1 MNLHHDTITVHGRTD
16 ECQKL
21 IKNKQGGVQT
31 GASTIERIMQGGV
44 QTGASSLERICKGV
58 YGPCGMGEWKSRYK
72 WAQEICLPLWG
83 EKMDRAGTSCHIL
96 LTAMSQ
102 PHPLYITIPHPTLP
116 TPGRGGTAYLRVFMT
131 VCEPSAR
138 RTRLITMPRV
148 CPRDTERRV
157 SILRPERS

>member
-16 ECQKL
+16 ERQQL
-21 IKNKQGGVQT
+21 RENKQGGVQT
-31 GASTIERIMQGGV
+31 GASSLERISKGV
-44 QTGASSLERICKGV
+44 YRPCGSSLERICKGV

-102 PHPLYITIPHPTLP
+102 PHPLYIAIPHPTLP
-116 TPGRGGTAYLRVFMT
+116 TPGRGRTAYLRVFMT

-148 CPRDTERRV
+148 CPWDTERWV

>member
-31 GASTIERIMQGGV
+31 GAR
-44 QTGASSLERICKGV
+44 SLERTCKGV

-83 EKMDRAGTSCHIL
+83 EKMDGAGTSCHIL

-102 PHPLYITIPHPTLP
+102 PHPLYIAIPHPTLP
-116 TPGRGGTAYLRVFMT
+116 TPGRGRTAYLRVFMT

-148 CPRDTERRV
+148 CPRDTELRV

>member
-31 GASTIERIMQGGV
+31 GAS
-44 QTGASSLERICKGV
+44 SLERICKGV
-58 YGPCGMGEWKSRYK
+58 YGTCGMGEWKSRYK

-96 LTAMSQ
+96 MTAMSQ
-102 PHPLYITIPHPTLP
+102 PHPLYIAIPHPTLP
-116 TPGRGGTAYLRVFMT
+116 TPGRGRTAYLRVFIT

-148 CPRDTERRV
+148 CPRDTELRV

>member
-21 IKNKQGGVQT
+21 IKNKQGGV
-31 GASTIERIMQGGV
+31 R
-44 QTGASSLERICKGV
+44 TGASSLERICKGV
-58 YGPCGMGEWKSRYK
+58 YRPCGMGEWKSRYK

-83 EKMDRAGTSCHIL
+83 EKMDGAGTSCHIF

-102 PHPLYITIPHPTLP
+102 PHPLYIAIPHPTLP
-116 TPGRGGTAYLRVFMT
+116 TPGRGRTAYLRVFMT

-148 CPRDTERRV
+148 CPRDTELRV
-157 SILRPERS
+157 PILRPERS

>member
-31 GASTIERIMQGGV
+31 GV
-44 QTGASSLERICKGV
+44 SSLERISKGA

-102 PHPLYITIPHPTLP
+102 PHPLYITVPHPTLP
-116 TPGRGGTAYLRVFMT
+116 TPGRGRTAYLRVFMT

-148 CPRDTERRV
+148 CPRDTERQV

>member
-31 GASTIERIMQGGV
+31 GAS
-44 QTGASSLERICKGV
+44 SLERICKGV
-58 YGPCGMGEWKSRYK
+58 YGTCGMGEWKSRYK

-102 PHPLYITIPHPTLP
+102 PHPLYIAIPHPILP
-116 TPGRGGTAYLRVFMT
+116 TPGRGRTAYLRVFMT

>member
-21 IKNKQGGVQT
+21 IKNK
-31 GASTIERIMQGGV
+31 QGGV

-72 WAQEICLPLWG
+72 WAQEIYLPLWG

-102 PHPLYITIPHPTLP
+102 PHPLYITVPHPTLP
-116 TPGRGGTAYLRVFMT
+116 TPGRGRTAYLRVFMT

-148 CPRDTERRV
+148 CPRDTELRV

>member
-31 GASTIERIMQGGV
+31 GAN
-44 QTGASSLERICKGV
+44 SLERICKGV
-58 YGPCGMGEWKSRYK
+58 YGTGGMGEWKSRYK
-72 WAQEICLPLWG
+72 GGQEICLPLWG

-102 PHPLYITIPHPTLP
+102 PHPFYITIPHPTLP
-116 TPGRGGTAYLRVFMT
+116 TPGRGRTAYLRVFMT

-148 CPRDTERRV
+148 CPRDTELRV

>member
-16 ECQKL
+16 EYQKL
-21 IKNKQGGVQT
+21 IKNK
-31 GASTIERIMQGGV
+31 QGGV

-58 YGPCGMGEWKSRYK
+58 YGTCGMGEWKNRYK
-72 WAQEICLPLWG
+72 WAQEICLPLWR
-83 EKMDRAGTSCHIL
+83 EKMDGAGTSCHIL

-102 PHPLYITIPHPTLP
+102 PHPLYIAIPHPTLP
-116 TPGRGGTAYLRVFMT
+116 TPGRGRTDYLRHFMT

-148 CPRDTERRV
+148 CPRDTELRV

>member
-31 GASTIERIMQGGV
+31 GAS
-44 QTGASSLERICKGV
+44 SLERICKGV
-58 YGPCGMGEWKSRYK
+58 YGTCGMGEWKSRYK

-102 PHPLYITIPHPTLP
+102 PHPLYIAIPHPTLP
-116 TPGRGGTAYLRVFMT
+116 TPGRGRTAYLRVFMT

-148 CPRDTERRV
+148 CPRDTVLRV

>member
-31 GASTIERIMQGGV
+31 GAS
-44 QTGASSLERICKGV
+44 SLERICKRV

-102 PHPLYITIPHPTLP
+102 PHPLYIAIPHPTLP
-116 TPGRGGTAYLRVFMT
+116 TPGRGRTAYLRVFMT

-148 CPRDTERRV
+148 CPRDTELRV

>member
-1 MNLHHDTITVHGRTD
+1 MSLHHDTTTVHGRTD
-16 ECQKL
+16 ECHKL
-21 IKNKQGGVQT
+21 IKNK
-31 GASTIERIMQGGV
+31 QGGV

-58 YGPCGMGEWKSRYK
+58 YGPCGMGGWKSRYK
-72 WAQEICLPLWG
+72 WAQEICLPLWR

-102 PHPLYITIPHPTLP
+102 PHPLYIAIPHPTLP
-116 TPGRGGTAYLRVFMT
+116 TPGRGRTAYLRHFMT

>member
-21 IKNKQGGVQT
+21 IKNK
-31 GASTIERIMQGGV
+31 QGGV

-83 EKMDRAGTSCHIL
+83 EKMDGAGTSCHIL

-102 PHPLYITIPHPTLP
+102 PHPFYITVPHPTLP
-116 TPGRGGTAYLRVFMT
+116 TPGRGRTAYLRVFMT

-148 CPRDTERRV
+148 CPRDTELRV

>member
-21 IKNKQGGVQT
+21 RKNKQGGVQT

-102 PHPLYITIPHPTLP
+102 PHPLYIAIPHPALP
-116 TPGRGGTAYLRVFMT
+116 TPGRGRTAYLRVFMT

-148 CPRDTERRV
+148 CPRDTELRV
-157 SILRPERS
+157 SILRPER

>member
-1 MNLHHDTITVHGRTD
+1 MY
-16 ECQKL
+16 
-21 IKNKQGGVQT
+21 
-31 GASTIERIMQGGV
+31 GGV
-44 QTGASSLERICKGV
+44 QTGASSLERISKGV
-58 YGPCGMGEWKSRYK
+58 YGRAPAAYREYARGYTDRAAWGEWKSRYK

-102 PHPLYITIPHPTLP
+102 PHPLYIAIPHPTLP
-116 TPGRGGTAYLRVFMT
+116 TPGRGRTAYLRVFMT

-148 CPRDTERRV
+148 CPWDTERWV

>member
-44 QTGASSLERICKGV
+44 QTGASSLERIYKGV

-102 PHPLYITIPHPTLP
+102 PHPLYIAIPHPTLP
-116 TPGRGGTAYLRVFMT
+116 TPGRGRTAYLRVFMT

-148 CPRDTERRV
+148 WAEDTELRV

>member
-31 GASTIERIMQGGV
+31 GV
-44 QTGASSLERICKGV
+44 SSLERICKGV

-72 WAQEICLPLWG
+72 WAQEICLPLWR
-83 EKMDRAGTSCHIL
+83 EKMDGAGTSCHIL

-102 PHPLYITIPHPTLP
+102 PHPLYIAIPHPTLP
-116 TPGRGGTAYLRVFMT
+116 TPGRGRTAYLRVFMAT
-131 VCEPSAR
+131 CEPSAR

-148 CPRDTERRV
+148 CPRDTELRV

>member
-31 GASTIERIMQGGV
+31 GAS
-44 QTGASSLERICKGV
+44 SLERICKGV
-58 YGPCGMGEWKSRYK
+58 YRPCGMGEWKSRYK
-72 WAQEICLPLWG
+72 WAQEICLPLWR
-83 EKMDRAGTSCHIL
+83 EKMDGAGTSCHIL

-102 PHPLYITIPHPTLP
+102 PHPLYIAIPHPTLP
-116 TPGRGGTAYLRVFMT
+116 TPGRSRTAYLRVFMT

-148 CPRDTERRV
+148 CPRDTELRV

>member
-21 IKNKQGGVQT
+21 IKNK
-31 GASTIERIMQGGV
+31 QGGV

-83 EKMDRAGTSCHIL
+83 EKKWIGLA
-96 LTAMSQ
+96 
-102 PHPLYITIPHPTLP
+102 HPVI
-116 TPGRGGTAYLRVFMT
+116 F
-131 VCEPSAR
+131 S
-138 RTRLITMPRV
+138 
-148 CPRDTERRV
+148 
-157 SILRPERS
+157 

>member
-21 IKNKQGGVQT
+21 IKN
-31 GASTIERIMQGGV
+31 MQGGV

-102 PHPLYITIPHPTLP
+102 PHPLYIAIPHPTLP
-116 TPGRGGTAYLRVFMT
+116 TPGRGRTAYLRVFMT

-148 CPRDTERRV
+148 WAEDTELRV

>member
-21 IKNKQGGVQT
+21 IKNKQGGVRT
-31 GASTIERIMQGGV
+31 GAST
-44 QTGASSLERICKGV
+44 LERICKGV
-58 YGPCGMGEWKSRYK
+58 YGACGMGEWKSRHK

-83 EKMDRAGTSCHIL
+83 KKMDRAGTSCHIL

-102 PHPLYITIPHPTLP
+102 PHPLYIAIPHPTLP
-116 TPGRGGTAYLRVFMT
+116 TPGRGRTAYLRVFMT

-148 CPRDTERRV
+148 WTEDTELRV
-157 SILRPERS
+157 PILRPERS

>member
-16 ECQKL
+16 ECHKL
-21 IKNKQGGVQT
+21 IKNK
-31 GASTIERIMQGGV
+31 QGGV

-102 PHPLYITIPHPTLP
+102 PHPFYITIPHPTLP
-116 TPGRGGTAYLRVFMT
+116 TPGRGRTAYLSVFMT

-148 CPRDTERRV
+148 CPRDTELRV

>member
-31 GASTIERIMQGGV
+31 GAST
-44 QTGASSLERICKGV
+44 LERICKGV
-58 YGPCGMGEWKSRYK
+58 YGTCGMGEWKSRYK

-102 PHPLYITIPHPTLP
+102 PHPLYIAIPHPTLP
-116 TPGRGGTAYLRVFMT
+116 TPGRGRTAYLRVFIT

-148 CPRDTERRV
+148 CPRDTELRV

>member
-31 GASTIERIMQGGV
+31 GAS
-44 QTGASSLERICKGV
+44 SLERISKGV

-83 EKMDRAGTSCHIL
+83 GKKWIGLA
-96 LTAMSQ
+96 
-102 PHPLYITIPHPTLP
+102 HPVI
-116 TPGRGGTAYLRVFMT
+116 F
-131 VCEPSAR
+131 S
-138 RTRLITMPRV
+138 
-148 CPRDTERRV
+148 
-157 SILRPERS
+157 

>member
-16 ECQKL
+16 ECQQL
-21 IKNKQGGVQT
+21 IKNKQGGCTDGRQQLR
-31 GASTIERIMQGGV
+31 ENKQGGV

-83 EKMDRAGTSCHIL
+83 EKMDGAGTSCHIL

-102 PHPLYITIPHPTLP
+102 PHPLYIAIPHPTLP
-116 TPGRGGTAYLRVFMT
+116 TPGRGGTAYLRVFLT

-148 CPRDTERRV
+148 CPRDTELRV